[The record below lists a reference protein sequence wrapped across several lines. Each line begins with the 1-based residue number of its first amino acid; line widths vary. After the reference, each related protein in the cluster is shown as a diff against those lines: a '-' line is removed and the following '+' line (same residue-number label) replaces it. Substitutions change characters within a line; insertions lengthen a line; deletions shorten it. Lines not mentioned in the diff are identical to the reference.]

1 MNHDDKKTAEWAEW
15 RVDELDP
22 DNYLVIPEFGVKPES
37 VRSKGFQCP
46 LVYPGVPHREV
57 AKSIRSMLIA
67 ARLKLRIMGFHSL
80 VEVYRLFDE
89 VIDIDDPAAM
99 NERQREANFYMLIVI
114 LLNRAA
120 APQTPE
126 EQRLA
131 YLAEASSLLASWQVV
146 GQHELPQKLAKSR
159 GSKGGKKSGETRA
172 QKAIDKVAV
181 VAAAKELGWPT
192 KTTEFKRSCPQ
203 NSSATLVTSAGSSP
217 PKKNSAP
224 KPVQSRVRLR
234 KQD

>member
-1 MNHDDKKTAEWAEW
+1 M
-15 RVDELDP
+15 
-22 DNYLVIPEFGVKPES
+22 
-37 VRSKGFQCP
+37 P

-99 NERQREANFYMLIVI
+99 NERQREAHFYMLIVI

-131 YLAEASSLLASWQVV
+131 YLAEASSLLANWQVIS
-146 GQHELPQKLAKSR
+146 QHELPHMLAKSR
-159 GSKGGKKSGETRA
+159 GSNGGKRSGEKRA
-172 QKAIDKVAV
+172 EKAIDAHAV
-181 VAAAKELGWPT
+181 LAAAKERGWPAKTYGVTQALST
-192 KTTEFKRSCPQ
+192 KFDCSVRSIAKILAAEKKLSTEA
-203 NSSATLVTSAGSSP
+203 SSVPS
-217 PKKNSAP
+217 
-224 KPVQSRVRLR
+224 
-234 KQD
+234 